1 MSEESKNLEVPS
13 AAIPPGAFRVPNVPK
28 VTYQDPQSISTSY
41 GWGNPVDFVLPNS
54 IGKVIDMVLQI
65 DFNVTD
71 SAGTGSGNVNAP
83 PTPYW
88 FERLEVS
95 LGGSAPI
102 ETTNKDECFVETLA
116 FLDVQDFQTIA
127 PMVNIGSDGSW
138 NVGTGGVYDSAKALS
153 GSAQRLFLPLY
164 SNCLMTMQP
173 YLKGFT
179 SEWKLRFI
187 LSQAAPILAAGV
199 AGDTF
204 NITGLRLL
212 ITEAQLPPA
221 IEGKLARQ
229 HERSVVYNTIN
240 RLRHTDTKVPTGAG
254 DIEYTLTTFG
264 NESAGVLCYFRAV
277 DGQTSADYAKL
288 GKRAAVNT
296 INLRD
301 AQGNPY
307 YATDMDG
314 NFNLYFVQP
323 WSVKGEPLAGN
334 RGKQNYLLPFSSH
347 VGAVL
352 EDGRD
357 LGAYQMSGKERI
369 KLNLTSA
376 QFTALATDLGTSSS
390 NANGAIFV
398 AVSYDYMRIKVKGGK
413 ARVYYQREV
422 PSN

>member
-13 AAIPPGAFRVPNVPK
+13 AAIPPGAFRMPNVPK

-138 NVGTGGVYDSAKALS
+138 NVGTGGVYDSAKALT

-187 LSQAAPILAAGV
+187 LSQAAPILAPGV
-199 AGDTF
+199 VGDTF

-277 DGQTSADYAKL
+277 DGQTLADYAKL

-323 WSVKGEPLAGN
+323 WSVKGEPLASN

-376 QFTALATDLGTSSS
+376 QFTALANTLGTSAT

>member
-13 AAIPPGAFRVPNVPK
+13 AAVPPGAFRVPNVPK
-28 VTYQDPQSISTSY
+28 VTYQDPQSISTNY

-65 DFNVTD
+65 DFNVT
-71 SAGTGSGNVNAP
+71 GSVNAP

-127 PMVNIGSDGSW
+127 PMVNINANGSW
-138 NVGTGGVYDSAKALS
+138 NTGSTERLT

-187 LSQAAPILAAGV
+187 LSQAAPVLGTAAT
-199 AGDTF
+199 GDTF
-204 NITGLRLL
+204 GITGLRLL

-221 IEGKLARQ
+221 IEGRLARQ
-229 HERSVVYNTIN
+229 HEKGVIYNTIN

-264 NESAGVLCYFRAV
+264 NESAGVLCYYRAI
-277 DGQTSADYAKL
+277 DGQTPLDYQKL
-288 GKRAAVNT
+288 GLRAAVNT

-369 KLNLTSA
+369 KLNLTA
-376 QFTALATDLGTSSS
+376 ANFTALATDLGTTSS
-390 NANGAIFV
+390 NATGAIFV

>member
-13 AAIPPGAFRVPNVPK
+13 AAVSPGAFKVPNVPK

-65 DFNVTD
+65 DFNVT
-71 SAGTGSGNVNAP
+71 GSVNAP

-127 PMVNIGSDGSW
+127 PMVNINANGSW
-138 NVGTGGVYDSAKALS
+138 NTGAAAGDRLTGTG
-153 GSAQRLFLPLY
+153 QRLFLPLY

-187 LSQAAPILAAGV
+187 LSQTAPVLGTNSS
-199 AGDTF
+199 GDTF

-221 IEGKLARQ
+221 LEGKLARQ

-240 RLRHTDTKVPTGAG
+240 RLRHTDTKVPTSAG

-264 NESAGVLCYFRAV
+264 NESAGVLCYFRAI
-277 DGQTSADYAKL
+277 DSTTDYSKL
-288 GKRAAVNT
+288 GLRAAVNT

-314 NFNLYFVQP
+314 NYNLYFVQP

-334 RGKQNYLLPFSSH
+334 RGKENYLLPFSSH

-369 KLNLTSA
+369 KLNLTPTNFSA
-376 QFTALATDLGTSSS
+376 LGSTLGTSSS
-390 NANGAIFV
+390 NATGAIFV

-422 PSN
+422 PSG

>member
-65 DFNVTD
+65 DFDVTG
-71 SAGTGSGNVNAP
+71 AVNAP

-127 PMVNIGSDGSW
+127 PMVNINANGSW
-138 NVGTGGVYDSAKALS
+138 NTGPSEMLTGTQ
-153 GSAQRLFLPLY
+153 QRLFLPLY

-187 LSQAAPILAAGV
+187 LSQAAPVLGSAT

-204 NITGLRLL
+204 GIKGLRLL

-264 NESAGVLCYFRAV
+264 NESAGVLCYYRAI
-277 DGQTSADYAKL
+277 DSSTSYSKL

-334 RGKQNYLLPFSSH
+334 RGKENYLLPFSSH

-369 KLNLTSA
+369 KLSLTSA
-376 QFTALATDLGTSSS
+376 QFTALATDLGTSAT
-390 NANGAIFV
+390 NATGAIFV

-422 PSN
+422 PST